1 MVTLG
6 INTASRTTAIALIKG
21 EEVLVENSWPTQ
33 NDEAEKLLPNI
44 HSLLKKKKLDFK
56 DLTRL
61 VVVQGPGSFTGLR
74 IGVTVANLIANLQKI
89 PVHSVDTF
97 TLLRRKNDSK
107 PTEPI
112 VLLAGKKEIYIQEK
126 EGAEPTITKLE
137 EAAEQLVQSN
147 PSGNT
152 VHGELLPDQAESIPN
167 FKSSK
172 KTFANTLKDLKPKD
186 LKKAPKSIVHPLYI
200 KEPSVSQPKPIKT
213 QSK

>member
-6 INTASRTTAIALIKG
+6 INTASRTTAIALLQDEKI
-21 EEVLVENSWPTQ
+21 LAENSWQTQ

-44 HSLLKKKKLDFK
+44 HSLLKKNKLDFK
-56 DLTRL
+56 DLTRI

-126 EGAEPTITKLE
+126 EGSKPTITKLE
-137 EAAEQLVQSN
+137 EAASQL
-147 PSGNT
+147 PKEP
-152 VHGELLPDQAESIPN
+152 VHGELLPDQIEEIPN
-167 FKSSK
+167 FKPSTKS
-172 KTFANTLKDLKPKD
+172 FANTLKELKPKD
-186 LKKAPKSIVHPLYI
+186 LKEAPKSIVHPLYI
-200 KEPSVSQPKPIKT
+200 KEPSISQPKPIKS
-213 QSK
+213 QSKPTK

>member
-6 INTASRTTAIALIKG
+6 INTASRTTAIALIRDK
-21 EEVLVENSWPTQ
+21 EVLAEDSWQTQ
-33 NDEAEKLLPNI
+33 KLLPNI

-89 PVHSVDTF
+89 PVHSIDTF
-97 TLLRRKNDSK
+97 TFLRRKNDSK
-107 PTEPI
+107 PTDTI
-112 VLLAGKKEIYIQEK
+112 VLFAGKKEIYIQEK

-137 EAAEQLVQSN
+137 EAADQLPES
-147 PSGNT
+147 T
-152 VHGELLPDQAESIPN
+152 VRGELLPDQAKALPN
-167 FKSSK
+167 FKTSK
-172 KTFANTLKDLKPKD
+172 KSFADTLKELKPKD

-200 KEPSVSQPKPIKT
+200 KGPGISQPKPIK
-213 QSK
+213 